1 SPRAGATD
9 DKNNGDALCGH
20 GLVGN
25 RGLAGIAGALNL
37 AFTLRVV
44 RLLAF
49 AVVFSTLAS
58 TFVFGE
64 ARFSGEKSARAHLT
78 RFAGGL
84 ANVTALS
91 AGTFHTCAVRADG
104 TVWCW
109 GDNGFEQLGVAEMGP
124 RSTPVQVRF
133 LSGAVVSVAAGGQH
147 TCALLANGT
156 VECWGDGS

>member
-1 SPRAGATD
+1 EIAMSVSRPNYLAATGSALVEASALSSRAGATD

-49 AVVFSTLAS
+49 AVVFSPLAS

-64 ARFSGEKSARAHLT
+64 ARFSGEIGRAAC
-78 RFAGGL
+78 R
-84 ANVTALS
+84 
-91 AGTFHTCAVRADG
+91 D
-104 TVWCW
+104 
-109 GDNGFEQLGVAEMGP
+109 
-124 RSTPVQVRF
+124 
-133 LSGAVVSVAAGGQH
+133 
-147 TCALLANGT
+147 
-156 VECWGDGS
+156 